1 MIAHQNISVPLDP
14 KVFLYLRVSTTDQNV
29 ESQKFALLD
38 YCARQ
43 GLTNYEMF
51 IDHGVSGAK
60 ESRPALN
67 EMMARVEGNEC
78 SQVIVFSF
86 SRFARSVS
94 HLLKALQKFRDKN
107 VRFISTTEQLDTNSP
122 MGLALFTI
130 LGALAQM
137 EREII
142 RNRVIAG
149 LQNAKSKGKQIGRV
163 RKRNSALI
171 ESLLEAGLSFREI
184 SRICRCSHGSVG
196 AQKKEW
202 LARKA
207 AEKKKREEDEAAK
220 LQAESVQVPLE
231 VAAKVEAASAAPVEV
246 PQSPTSDSPVSAT

>member
-1 MIAHQNISVPLDP
+1 MIANQNMPGPTDP
-14 KVFLYLRVSTTDQNV
+14 KVFLYLRVSTIDQNI
-29 ESQKFALLD
+29 ESQRFALLD

-43 GLTNYEMF
+43 GLANYEMF

-67 EMMARVEGNEC
+67 ELMARVERNEC

-94 HLLKALQKFRDKN
+94 HLLKALQKFKERN
-107 VRFISTTEQLDTNSP
+107 IRFNSITEQLDTNSP

-149 LQNAKSKGKQIGRV
+149 LQNAKAKGKHIGRV

-171 ESLLEAGLSFREI
+171 ESLLEAGLSYREI
-184 SRICRCSHGSVG
+184 SRIARCSHGSVG
-196 AQKKEW
+196 AQRKEW

-207 AEKKKREEDEAAK
+207 TEKKKREEEEQTRIRDKATLISSEVDAK
-220 LQAESVQVPLE
+220 IDVANVVSGQVPEVQAEL
-231 VAAKVEAASAAPVEV
+231 
-246 PQSPTSDSPVSAT
+246 TTSAT

>member
-1 MIAHQNISVPLDP
+1 MIENQSISVPTDP
-14 KVFLYLRVSTTDQNV
+14 KVFLYLRVSTSDQNI
-29 ESQKFALLD
+29 ESQRFALLD

-51 IDHGVSGAK
+51 IDHGISGAK

-67 EMMARVEGNEC
+67 EMMARVENNEC

-94 HLLKALQKFRDKN
+94 HLLKALQKFKDRN
-107 VRFISTTEQLDTNSP
+107 IRFNSITEQLDTNSP

-149 LQNAKSKGKQIGRV
+149 LQNAKAKGKQIGRV

-171 ESLLEAGLSFREI
+171 EQLLEAGLSFREI

-207 AEKKKREEDEAAK
+207 AEKKKREEEEQTQTESIQIPPDTAA
-220 LQAESVQVPLE
+220 EPVTVPETRIPDL
-231 VAAKVEAASAAPVEV
+231 
-246 PQSPTSDSPVSAT
+246 TINAT

>member
-1 MIAHQNISVPLDP
+1 MSSDKP
-14 KVFLYLRVSTTDQNV
+14 VFLYLRVSTVEQNV
-29 ESQKFALLD
+29 ESQQFALLD
-38 YCARQ
+38 WCAKQ
-43 GLTNYEMF
+43 GIMNHEMF
-51 IDHGVSGAK
+51 IDHGISGAK

-67 EMMARVEGNEC
+67 RMMERVDKGEC

-94 HLLKALQKFRDKN
+94 HLLKALQKFKDKG
-107 VRFISTTEQLDTNSP
+107 VRFNSITEQLDTNSP

-142 RNRVIAG
+142 RNRVISG
-149 LQNAKSKGKQIGRV
+149 LANARAKGKIIGRV

-184 SRICRCSHGSVG
+184 ARVSCCSHGSVS

-202 LARKA
+202 LA
-207 AEKKKREEDEAAK
+207 KKKLAAQK
-220 LQAESVQVPLE
+220 KESENAARATAQEKESEMLLQIQ
-231 VAAKVEAASAAPVEV
+231 
-246 PQSPTSDSPVSAT
+246 PTSIVQEPQTQTSSS

>member
-1 MIAHQNISVPLDP
+1 MVENQNMSVLTDP
-14 KVFLYLRVSTTDQNV
+14 KVFLYLRVSTSDQNV
-29 ESQKFALLD
+29 ESQRFALLE

-51 IDHGVSGAK
+51 IDHGISGAK

-67 EMMARVEGNEC
+67 EMMARVEKKEC

-94 HLLKALQKFRDKN
+94 HLLKALQKFKDKN
-107 VRFISTTEQLDTNSP
+107 IRFNSITEQLDTNSP

-149 LQNAKSKGKQIGRV
+149 LQNARAKGKHIGRV

-171 ESLLEAGLSFREI
+171 ESLLDAGLSYREI
-184 SRICRCSHGSVG
+184 SRIARCSHGSVG
-196 AQKKEW
+196 AQRKEW
-202 LARKA
+202 LAKKV
-207 AEKKKREEDEAAK
+207 AEKKRLEDEQKEK
-220 LQAESVQVPLE
+220 LENTVEVLPNI
-231 VAAKVEAASAAPVEV
+231 VAATAPAQIPVA
-246 PQSPTSDSPVSAT
+246 DSPPHVVATQENQAT